1 MILGKRLLY
10 LCNRMPNKISAF
22 DAQFKFNLRNKSD
35 INKKPYALY
44 RNTFFFLTWIQTLN
58 VSDFVLSIFSVKRI
72 KYGNNH
78 RWCFSKQFFTSFYVP
93 NGSNIENLCLNLYL
107 FSS

>member
-10 LCNRMPNKISAF
+10 LCNRMLNKISAF

-44 RNTFFFLTWIQTLN
+44 RNTFF
-58 VSDFVLSIFSVKRI
+58 S
-72 KYGNNH
+72 
-78 RWCFSKQFFTSFYVP
+78 
-93 NGSNIENLCLNLYL
+93 
-107 FSS
+107 